1 MSRLTRFLSS
11 VCTPRVDHRIL
22 PLQQPG
28 FPVAVFW
35 SAKSGCTTVLKW
47 FLTQNGLLDEALA
60 YSDWIHNYRH
70 EKLFTSKDYVRQCE
84 RLVKHSHRDTYI
96 IRVIRDPATRAV
108 SSFLHF
114 VRYGHQVE
122 QWPHA
127 ARVTKWKSAAGL
139 QHQPGLS
146 FQQFLMFVIAQQVN
160 GSVLDPHFRPQHDA
174 QQDSCV
180 DACVR
185 LEDLAD
191 GLRDVENRTGL
202 PHVDIHQL
210 SKSGHHNPAT
220 AHHAWPTNAAEVP
233 TDYNTLGELGT
244 PPSQAFL
251 DAETRL
257 LIRSAY
263 WTDYEAYGHYY
274 DAAPTTT
281 LRMPSADRAKT
292 AENVPGQLRRA
303 A

>member
-28 FPVAVFW
+28 FPVAILW

-60 YSDWIHNYRH
+60 YSNWIHNYRN
-70 EKLFTSKDYVRQCE
+70 EKLFTSKDYGHQCE
-84 RLVKHSHRDTYI
+84 RLFKKSHRNTYI

-114 VRYGHQVE
+114 VRHGHHVE

-127 ARVTKWKSAAGL
+127 ALVTQWKSAAGL
-139 QHQPGLS
+139 QHQPGLT
-146 FQQFLMFVIAQQVN
+146 FRQFLMFVIAQQIN

-180 DACVR
+180 DAYIR

-202 PHVDIHQL
+202 PHVDLHQL
-210 SKSGHHNPAT
+210 SQSGHHNPAT
-220 AHHAWPTNAAEVP
+220 AHHAWPTNAAVVCV
-233 TDYNTLGELGT
+233 DYNTLGELGT

-263 WTDYEAYGHYY
+263 WTDYEAYGHHY

-292 AENVPGQLRRA
+292 VENVPSQARRA

>member
-1 MSRLTRFLSS
+1 MSRLTRFISS
-11 VCTPRVDHRIL
+11 VCTPRVDHSLL
-22 PLQQPG
+22 PLQRPG
-28 FPVAVFW
+28 FPVAVCW

-60 YSDWIHNYRH
+60 YSEWIHDYRH
-70 EKLFTSKDYVRQCE
+70 EKLFASNDYLRQCE
-84 RLVKHSHRDTYI
+84 RLFKNSHRDTYI

-114 VRYGHQVE
+114 VRHGRDVE

-127 ARVTKWKSAAGL
+127 ALVSEWKSAAGL

-146 FQQFLMFVIAQQVN
+146 FRQFLMFVIAQQLN
-160 GSVLDPHFRPQHDA
+160 ASVLDPHFRPQYDA
-174 QQDSCV
+174 RQDSCV
-180 DACVR
+180 DAYVR

-191 GLRDVENRTGL
+191 GLRDIENRTGL

-210 SKSGHHNPAT
+210 SQSGHHNPAT
-220 AHHAWPTNAAEVP
+220 AHHSWPTNAAVVP
-233 TDYNTLGELGT
+233 ADSNTLGELGT

-257 LIRSAY
+257 LVRTAY
-263 WTDYEAYGHYY
+263 RTDYDAYGHYY

-281 LRMPSADRAKT
+281 LRMPSADLAKT
-292 AENVPGQLRRA
+292 VENRPSQVLRVA
-303 A
+303 

>member
-1 MSRLTRFLSS
+1 MSRLTCFLSS

-28 FPVAVFW
+28 FPVAVCW

-47 FLTQNGLLDEALA
+47 FLTQNGLLDKALA

-70 EKLFTSKDYVRQCE
+70 EKLFTSKGYGQQCE
-84 RLVKHSHRDTYI
+84 RLFKKSHRNTYI
-96 IRVIRDPATRAV
+96 IKVIRDPATRAV

-114 VRYGHQVE
+114 VRYGHHVE

-127 ARVTKWKSAAGL
+127 ARVTQWKSAAGL
-139 QHQPGLS
+139 QHQPGLT
-146 FQQFLMFVIAQQVN
+146 FRQFLMFVIAQQIN

-210 SKSGHHNPAT
+210 SKSGHHNPASE
-220 AHHAWPTNAAEVP
+220 HHAWPTNAAEFP
-233 TDYNTLGELGT
+233 ADYNTLGELGT
-244 PPSQAFL
+244 PPSQALL

-292 AENVPGQLRRA
+292 VENVPSQVRRA